1 MNTSQ
6 ELTPQSAETLQMRM
20 KELAATMAKAADSL
34 QKGESIELQYVA
46 DEIGNV
52 QQLMKSL
59 AGKLQEHPLLA
70 SSEQNSNDMSSIV
83 EACRQIE
90 IRQQAIDKLKRLQLV
105 KSFDENDRGAFEE
118 MSQKVTSV
126 IETLTN
132 GQSED
137 RKRAV
142 DLVTMSDSPYRAVYE
157 MVNRPEELSDD
168 RWMENQRLI
177 SETFGRNVTL
187 AVLRGR
193 AR

>member
-6 ELTPQSAETLQMRM
+6 ELTPQSAETLKMRM
-20 KELAATMAKAADSL
+20 QDLAGTMAKAAESL
-34 QKGESIELQYVA
+34 QKGESVELQYVA

-59 AGKLQEHPLLA
+59 SDKLREHPLLA
-70 SSEQNSNDMSSIV
+70 SSEQNSNDLTSLA

-90 IRQQAIDKLKRLQLV
+90 MRQQAIDKLKRLQLV

-118 MSQKVTSV
+118 MAQKVTSV

-132 GQSED
+132 GQAED

>member
-6 ELTPQSAETLQMRM
+6 ELTPQSAETLKMRM
-20 KELAATMAKAADSL
+20 QDLAGTMAKAAESL
-34 QKGESIELQYVA
+34 QKGESVELQYVA

-59 AGKLQEHPLLA
+59 SDKLREHPLLA
-70 SSEQNSNDMSSIV
+70 SSEQNSNDLTSLA

-90 IRQQAIDKLKRLQLV
+90 MRQQAIDKLKRLQLV

-118 MSQKVTSV
+118 MAQKVTSV

-132 GQSED
+132 GQAED

-142 DLVTMSDSPYRAVYE
+142 DWSQCAPGRITWTSQIIVIVISGRLNSSSR
-157 MVNRPEELSDD
+157 RL
-168 RWMENQRLI
+168 RLI
-177 SETFGRNVTL
+177 PKSSIL
-187 AVLRGR
+187 LRR
-193 AR
+193 KLHNE

>member
-6 ELTPQSAETLQMRM
+6 ELTPQSAEALRMRM
-20 KELAATMAKAADSL
+20 QDLAETMTRAAESL
-34 QKGESIELQYVA
+34 KQGESAELQYVA
-46 DEIGNV
+46 DEIAKV
-52 QQLMKSL
+52 QQLMNSL
-59 AGKLQEHPLLA
+59 SEKLREHPLLA
-70 SSEQNSNDMSSIV
+70 ESEQNSSEMSTIV
-83 EACRQIE
+83 EACRQID

-118 MSQKVTSV
+118 MSHKVTNV
-126 IETLTN
+126 IETLMN
-132 GQSED
+132 GQAED
-137 RKRAV
+137 RKRTV
-142 DLVTMSDSPYRAVYE
+142 DLVTMQDSPYRAVYE

>member
-20 KELAATMAKAADSL
+20 KELATTMAKAADSL

>member
-20 KELAATMAKAADSL
+20 KELATTMAKAAESL